1 MLELLGLLGGLCFS
15 ISSIPM
21 AYKTLKL
28 GRVEFIPPSS
38 LWAVFIGAILMLS
51 YLTIKNGFD
60 IIVMFDYFLTI
71 FGFGI
76 VLFYYY
82 FSRKTK

>member
-60 IIVMFDYFLTI
+60 IIVMFDYFFDYLWI
-71 FGFGI
+71 WNCVI
-76 VLFYYY
+76 LLLF
-82 FSRKTK
+82 FEEN

>member
-51 YLTIKNGFD
+51 YLTIKNGFE
-60 IIVMFDYFLTI
+60 IIVMFDYFFDYLWI
-71 FGFGI
+71 WNCVI
-76 VLFYYY
+76 LLLF
-82 FSRKTK
+82 FEEN